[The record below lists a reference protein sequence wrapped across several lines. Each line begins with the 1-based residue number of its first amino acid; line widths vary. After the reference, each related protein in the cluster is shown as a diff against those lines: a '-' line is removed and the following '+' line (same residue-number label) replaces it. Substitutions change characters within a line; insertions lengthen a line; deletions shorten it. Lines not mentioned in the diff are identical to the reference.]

1 MTAGDAAAR
10 VAAVLADSTARHA
23 GLVIAIQS
31 RGEAGYWWRGR
42 LPDGP
47 ATILEIGSVTK
58 TFTTTLLADMARE
71 RMVSLDDPVQRHLPA
86 GLRLPVR
93 GREITLEDLA
103 THRSGL
109 PRLPKGLLWLALT
122 GDRRDP
128 YARVDEARL
137 AAAIGATRPRR
148 EPGRRVAYSN
158 YGMGLLG
165 HVLALRAGTSYEQLV
180 RARICEPLGLD
191 DTWVDTPESERP
203 RVATG
208 HTWLGR
214 EAAPW
219 HLAALAGCGGLRST
233 AADLLA
239 FLRLHFATSD
249 SPLAAAAADTAR
261 SRAPWRRNGEIGLG
275 WVIVPLPQRQRR
287 GRSRFRVLLHEGG
300 TGGFRSFAGVIP
312 ALDVGAVVLANQAR
326 SVGLLGL
333 RVLDALAHDAS
344 SLSDHC
350 SSGGSTLVIGSGMTI
365 SPRSLMF
372 DATLPIA

>member
-1 MTAGDAAAR
+1 MTTGDVADR
-10 VAAVLADSTARHA
+10 VGAVIANSRVRHA
-23 GLVIAIQS
+23 GLVIAVQS
-31 RGEAGYWWRGR
+31 RGETGYWCRGR

-47 ATILEIGSVTK
+47 ATIFEIGSVTK
-58 TFTTTLLADMARE
+58 TFTTTLLADMASE
-71 RMVSLDDPVQRHLPA
+71 RIVSLDDPVQRHLPA

-109 PRLPKGLLWLALT
+109 PRLPKGLLWPALT
-122 GDRRDP
+122 HDRHDP
-128 YARVDEARL
+128 YAKVDEARL

-148 EPGRRVAYSN
+148 KPGRKAAYSN

-165 HVLALRAGTSYEQLV
+165 HVLAHCAGTSYEQLV
-180 RARICEPLGLD
+180 RARICEPLGLV
-191 DTWVDTPESERP
+191 DTWVDPPESERP

-239 FLRLHFATSD
+239 FLRLHAATSE
-249 SPLAAAAADTAR
+249 SPVAAAAADTAR
-261 SRAPWRRNGEIGLG
+261 PRATWRKVEIGLG
-275 WVIVPLPQRQRR
+275 WLIVPPGRRSPVGR
-287 GRSRFRVLLHEGG
+287 GRFKLLFHEGG
-300 TGGFRSFAGVIP
+300 TGGFRSFAGAVP
-312 ALDVGAVVLANQAR
+312 ELDVSAVVLANQAR

-333 RVLDALAHDAS
+333 RVLDALAHEAS
-344 SLSDHC
+344 SD
-350 SSGGSTLVIGSGMTI
+350 
-365 SPRSLMF
+365 
-372 DATLPIA
+372 